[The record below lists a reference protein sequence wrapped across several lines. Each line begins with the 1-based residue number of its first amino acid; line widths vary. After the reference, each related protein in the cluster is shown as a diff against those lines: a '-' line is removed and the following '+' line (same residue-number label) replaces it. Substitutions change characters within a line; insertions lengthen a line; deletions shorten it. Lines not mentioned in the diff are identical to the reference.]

1 MIIVAAGAL
10 TDQSGRILVQLRPKG
25 PVLPGLWEFPGGKC
39 EPGETAEAA
48 LVRELREELG
58 VTIDLRDIQPL
69 SFATTET
76 ASGQPLLL
84 LLFTVSCWEGTPRA
98 LHAEAIA
105 WHAPHELLSL
115 AMPAADVP
123 LVAAL
128 IRRG

>member
-1 MIIVAAGAL
+1 VIIVAAGAL

-25 PVLPGLWEFPGGKC
+25 RVLPGLWEFPGGKC

-48 LVRELREELG
+48 LVREMREELG
-58 VTIDLRDIQPL
+58 VTIDLRDLQPL
-69 SFATTET
+69 SFATTEA

-84 LLFTVSCWEGTPRA
+84 LLFTVSRWEGTPRA

-105 WHAPHELLSL
+105 WHAPHELRSL

>member
-25 PVLPGLWEFPGGKC
+25 RVLPGLWEFPGGKC
-39 EPGETAEAA
+39 EPGENAEAA
-48 LVRELREELG
+48 LARELREELG
-58 VTIDLRDIQPL
+58 VTIDLRDVQPL

-84 LLFTVSCWEGTPRA
+84 LLFTVSRWEGTPRA